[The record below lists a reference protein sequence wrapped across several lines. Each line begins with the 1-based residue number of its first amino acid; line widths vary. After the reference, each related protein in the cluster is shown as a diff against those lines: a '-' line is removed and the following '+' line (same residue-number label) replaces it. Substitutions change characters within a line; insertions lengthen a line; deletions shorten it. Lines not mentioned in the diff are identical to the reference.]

1 MRSPTFAPAHTPIRR
16 TALDMLA
23 LFLLL
28 LAFALFLLLAS
39 WGLFHIYRIYPGIH
53 IDGVAVGGLTRSE
66 AYELLTE
73 TRLPFPLPPITLE
86 HAGELWALPTNQL
99 PARPD
104 FLETVNRAYLYGR
117 SGLPLPDLSAQLTAG
132 WRGVHFASRL
142 TLPPEP
148 LTSAVSAVAAQVERP
163 GSAER
168 RIGTRVV
175 AAQPGLAVDIPATV
189 EQLRQQLATALP
201 QGTLRVPMVVRPTA
215 PPEPAA
221 VPPASAEPLLLR
233 LSNLQLSLAP
243 AEVDRLVRAPAAL
256 RSYLEAL
263 AAQIDQRPRD
273 ARLRFD
279 PATGAVTVLSPSQT
293 GRALDV
299 ETSLR
304 AFTEAANS
312 QASRVDLPVTP
323 LAPAVDMNRIA
334 EMGLRELV
342 ISSQTSFAGSSAS
355 RLRNVEVAAQQFE
368 GVVIPPGETFSFN
381 EIVRDVSSANGFE
394 DSLIIWGDRTAVGV
408 GGGVCQV
415 STTLFRAAYEGGFPI
430 VERYNHGYIVDWYG
444 EPGLDATIFTPTVDF
459 RFRNDT
465 GAYLLI
471 DPEVDSAN
479 GILVVNF
486 YGTRPARTVTIGAAQ
501 ITDRIEPEA
510 PLYTVD
516 ESLEPGQIQQVEWQK
531 EGMTVVLTRT
541 IVENDTP
548 RTDTL
553 RSQYQPWRAV
563 YLVGPGTPIPTPEPK
578 EEAP

>member
-1 MRSPTFAPAHTPIRR
+1 
-16 TALDMLA
+16 
-23 LFLLL
+23 
-28 LAFALFLLLAS
+28 
-39 WGLFHIYRIYPGIH
+39 
-53 IDGVAVGGLTRSE
+53 
-66 AYELLTE
+66 
-73 TRLPFPLPPITLE
+73 
-86 HAGELWALPTNQL
+86 
-99 PARPD
+99 
-104 FLETVNRAYLYGR
+104 
-117 SGLPLPDLSAQLTAG
+117 
-132 WRGVHFASRL
+132 
-142 TLPPEP
+142 
-148 LTSAVSAVAAQVERP
+148 
-163 GSAER
+163 
-168 RIGTRVV
+168 
-175 AAQPGLAVDIPATV
+175 
-189 EQLRQQLATALP
+189 
-201 QGTLRVPMVVRPTA
+201 
-215 PPEPAA
+215 
-221 VPPASAEPLLLR
+221 
-233 LSNLQLSLAP
+233 
-243 AEVDRLVRAPAAL
+243 
-256 RSYLEAL
+256 
-263 AAQIDQRPRD
+263 
-273 ARLRFD
+273 
-279 PATGAVTVLSPSQT
+279 
-293 GRALDV
+293 LDV

-304 AFTEAANS
+304 VFTEAANS
-312 QASRVDLPVTP
+312 QAREVNLPVTP
-323 LAPAVDMNRIA
+323 QAPAVDMNRIA

-394 DSLIIWGDRTAVGV
+394 DSLVIWGDRTAVGV

>member
-1 MRSPTFAPAHTPIRR
+1 
-16 TALDMLA
+16 MLA
-23 LFLLL
+23 LSLLL
-28 LAFALFLLLAS
+28 LTSALFLLLAG
-39 WGLFHIYRIYPGIH
+39 WGLFHTYRIYPGIH

-66 AYELLTE
+66 AYRLLTE
-73 TRLPFPLPPITLE
+73 SRLPFPLPPILLE
-86 HAGELWALPTNQL
+86 HAGQLWTLPTSQL
-99 PARPD
+99 SAQPD

-142 TLPPEP
+142 SLPPEA
-148 LTSAVSAVAAQVERP
+148 LTSALSAVAAQVERP

-168 RIGTRVV
+168 RIGEQVV

-189 EQLRQQLATALP
+189 EQLRQQLATAPP
-201 QGTLRVPMVVRPTA
+201 QGTLQVPMVVRPTA
-215 PPEPAA
+215 PPEAA
-221 VPPASAEPLLLR
+221 IPQPHAEPLLLR

-243 AEVDRLVRAPAAL
+243 AEVERLTRTPAAL
-256 RSYLEAL
+256 RSYLEGL

-273 ARLRFD
+273 ARLRFN
-279 PATGAVTVLSPSQT
+279 PATGAVTVLSPSRP
-293 GRALDV
+293 GRALDI
-299 ETSLR
+299 EASLR
-304 AFTEAANS
+304 AFTEAATR
-312 QASRVDLPVTP
+312 QASGVDLPVTP

-342 ISSQTSFAGSSAS
+342 VSSQSSFAGSSAS

-368 GVVIPPGETFSFN
+368 GVVLPPGETFSFN

-415 STTLFRAAYEGGFPI
+415 STTLFRAAYAGGFPI

-465 GAYLLI
+465 DAYLLI

-486 YGTRPARTVTIGAAQ
+486 YGSRPARTVTIGAAQ

-510 PLYTVD
+510 PLYIVD
-516 ESLEPGQIQQVEWQK
+516 ETLEPGQSQQVEWQK
-531 EGMTVVLTRT
+531 AGMTVVITRT
-541 IVENDTP
+541 IVENDIP

-563 YLVGPGTPIPTPEPK
+563 YLVGPGTPIPTPEPN

>member
-1 MRSPTFAPAHTPIRR
+1 MRSTTLAPAQTPIRR

-23 LFLLL
+23 LSLLL
-28 LAFALFLLLAS
+28 LTSALFLLLAG
-39 WGLFHIYRIYPGIH
+39 WGLFHTYRIYPGIH

-66 AYELLTE
+66 AYRLLTE
-73 TRLPFPLPPITLE
+73 SRLPFPLPPITLE
-86 HAGELWALPTNQL
+86 HAGQLWTLPTSQL
-99 PARPD
+99 SAQPD

-132 WRGVHFASRL
+132 WRGVHFASQL
-142 TLPPEP
+142 SLPPEA
-148 LTSAVSAVAAQVERP
+148 LTSALSAVAAQVERP

-168 RIGTRVV
+168 RIGGRVV

-201 QGTLRVPMVVRPTA
+201 QGTLQVPMVVRPTA
-215 PPEPAA
+215 PPEAA
-221 VPPASAEPLLLR
+221 IPQTHTEPLLLR

-243 AEVDRLVRAPAAL
+243 AEVERLTRAPAAL
-256 RSYLEAL
+256 RSYLEGL

-273 ARLRFD
+273 ARLRFN
-279 PATGAVTVLSPSQT
+279 PATGAVTVLSPSRP
-293 GRALDV
+293 GRALDI
-299 ETSLR
+299 EASLR
-304 AFTEAANS
+304 AFTEAATR
-312 QASRVDLPVTP
+312 QASGVELPVTP

-342 ISSQTSFAGSSAS
+342 VSSQSSFAGSSAS

-368 GVVIPPGETFSFN
+368 GVVLPPGETFSFN

-465 GAYLLI
+465 DAYLLI

-516 ESLEPGQIQQVEWQK
+516 ETLEPGQSQQVEWQK
-531 EGMTVVLTRT
+531 AGMTVVITRT
-541 IVENDTP
+541 IVENDIP

-563 YLVGPGTPIPTPEPK
+563 YLVGPGTPIPTPEPN